1 MTTDCIFCK
10 VVGGELPAY
19 KIYEN
24 EHVIA
29 FLDIYPHAKGH
40 TLVIPKKHGMMMFD
54 FTSEELSQL
63 MTGVEIATKR
73 IQDVLKPD
81 GFNIG
86 WNHGEKAGQVVPH
99 LHVHIMPRWEGDGG
113 GSMHDIISNPGEMEV
128 KDVFELFT

>member
-10 VVGGELPAY
+10 VVAGDLPAY
-19 KIYEN
+19 KIFEN
-24 EHVIA
+24 EYIIA

-40 TLVIPKKHGMMMFD
+40 ALVIPKKHGLTMFD
-54 FTSEELSQL
+54 FTTEELSQL

-99 LHVHIMPRWEGDGG
+99 LHVHIIPRWDGDGG
-113 GSMHDIISNPGEMEV
+113 GSMHSILKNPGDMAV
-128 KDVFELFT
+128 KDVFALFQ